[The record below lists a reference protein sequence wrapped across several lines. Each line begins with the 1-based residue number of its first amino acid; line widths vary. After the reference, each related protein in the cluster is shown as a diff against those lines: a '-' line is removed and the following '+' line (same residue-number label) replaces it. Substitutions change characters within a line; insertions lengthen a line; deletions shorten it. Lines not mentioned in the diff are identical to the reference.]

1 VNSWGANSVSHFQ
14 RLFFAYALLGVVLI
28 GCILAA
34 QVWRRRAMPAA
45 RSFLCVIVAGAL
57 WAFADAMGIFYP
69 WTFWLAMAYFGIGAL
84 PIAWLAFCLEYSGR
98 GKWLNKAI
106 VVALLVI
113 PAVTILAVATNDLH
127 GWMWRNMA
135 DNGRIQVTYGP
146 YHIISSIYSYLLFL
160 MGFFLLL
167 INLVESSPVHRRQ
180 GVIVILAGLIPW
192 IANLLQI
199 LDVYPRSAPNP
210 TPLAFIVSSLI
221 FFWGLFHLHLLE
233 IMPVA
238 QRVVIEQMGDG
249 LVLLEAQ
256 DRIIRVNPA
265 AEALLRIKK
274 SEANGRPLSEVLE
287 NWPSLVEGVTSHESA
302 QLEIAHKS
310 AEGTEYF
317 EVKSA
322 SIKDDKGRKLGW
334 FFFIREITGKK
345 TEALERERILGELRE
360 ALAKVK
366 TLSGLLPICARC
378 KKIRDDHGEWN
389 QMEMYIQKHSEAS
402 FSHGLCPDC
411 INILYSQIDKTL

>member
-1 VNSWGANSVSHFQ
+1 MSHFQ

-45 RSFLCVIVAGAL
+45 RSFLFVIVAGAI
-57 WAFADAMGIFYP
+57 WAFADAMGIFFP
-69 WTFWLAMAYFGIGAL
+69 WTFWLALAYVGIGAL
-84 PIAWLAFCLEYSGR
+84 PITWLAFCLEYSGR

-106 VVALLVI
+106 VVALTVI
-113 PAVTILAVATNDLH
+113 PAMAVLAVATNELH
-127 GWMWRNMA
+127 GWMWHNVL
-135 DNGRIQVTYGP
+135 DNGRIQVIYGP
-146 YHIISSIYSYLLFL
+146 WLLISSGYSYLLFL
-160 MGFFLLL
+160 AGFLFLLL
-167 INLVESSPVHRRQ
+167 NLAESSPVYHRQ
-180 GVIVILAGLIPW
+180 GIVVILAGLIPW

-199 LDVYPRSAPNP
+199 ADVYPRVAPNP

-221 FFWGLFHLHLLE
+221 FFWGLFQLHLLE
-233 IMPVA
+233 IMPIA

-256 DRIIRVNPA
+256 DRIIQVNPA
-265 AEALLRIKK
+265 AEALLHIKK
-274 SEANGRPLSEVLE
+274 SEANGKPLSEVFE

-302 QLEIAHKS
+302 HLEIARQS

-317 EVKSA
+317 DVKSA
-322 SIKDDKGRKLGW
+322 SIRDDKGKKLGR
-334 FFFIREITGKK
+334 FFFIREITDKK
-345 TEALERERILGELRE
+345 TEALERERLLGRLQE

-389 QMEMYIQKHSEAS
+389 QMEMYIQKHSDAS
-402 FSHGLCPDC
+402 FSHGLCPAC